1 MNIFALIHRYEQ
13 ESNQQPFSPSEAAMY
28 LKLLC
33 KANSLHWQMPIR
45 CPTSK
50 FCIELKMT
58 KQALVDARRKLKERG
73 MIDYDLGKA
82 KVKSPAYTLIDL
94 TNDLTNGLTDSL
106 TNDLTNSLTNGL
118 TDSLTDSLTIYK
130 IKTKDKNKD
139 KNENLINSNHL
150 HDNVERGGRRFSLKD
165 LELRLS
171 EDTEWL
177 DSIHSLLSEKFPITP
192 ADVKS
197 KLVEF
202 FKYLRCYGYQEK
214 SEKAC
219 RVYFL
224 NWLNKDLIQ
233 QKNEQHTRPKVDLR
247 RGSPVTA
254 KSPKDYEGPF

>member
-171 EDTEWL
+171 EDNEWL
-177 DSIHSLLSEKFPITP
+177 ESIYSLLSEKFPITS
-192 ADVKS
+192 ADVKN
-197 KLVEF
+197 KLAEF

-224 NWLNKDLIQ
+224 NWLNKDLAQ
-233 QKNEQHTRPKVDLR
+233 QRTKPKVDLR
-247 RGSPVTA
+247 RSSSVTA
-254 KSPKDYEGPF
+254 SSPKDYEGAF

>member
-1 MNIFALIHRYEQ
+1 MNRFWAENEKQSL
-13 ESNQQPFSPSEAAMY
+13 SPSEASLY
-28 LKLLC
+28 FFLLY
-33 KANSLHWQMPIR
+33 KANSLYWQMPIR

-50 FCIELKMT
+50 LCIELNVT
-58 KQALVDARRKLKERG
+58 KQCIAKARKKLKERG
-73 MIDYDLGKA
+73 LIDYTSGCNKIIAPDY
-82 KVKSPAYTLIDL
+82 VI
-94 TNDLTNGLTDSL
+94 TDC
-106 TNDLTNSLTNGL
+106 
-118 TDSLTDSLTIYK
+118 TDELSGQLSGQLSNPLTIYK

-139 KNENLINSNHL
+139 KNENFINSNHL

-177 DSIHSLLSEKFPITP
+177 DSIHSLLSEKFPITS

>member
-224 NWLNKDLIQ
+224 NWLNKNLIQ
-233 QKNEQHTRPKVDLR
+233 QKDEQHTKQPDLR
-247 RGSPVTA
+247 RSSAVTA
-254 KSPKDYEGPF
+254 SSPKDYEGAF

>member
-50 FCIELKMT
+50 LCIELKIS
-58 KQALVDARRKLKERG
+58 KPSLADARRKLKERG
-73 MIDYDLGKA
+73 MIDYIEGYGKTKA
-82 KVKSPAYTLIDL
+82 PAYTLIDL
-94 TNDLTNGLTDSL
+94 TDNLTDSL
-106 TNDLTNSLTNGL
+106 TDNL
-118 TDSLTDSLTIYK
+118 TDSLTDSLTDNLTDSLTIYK

-139 KNENLINSNHL
+139 KNENFINSNHL

-224 NWLNKDLIQ
+224 NWLNKNLIQ
-233 QKNEQHTRPKVDLR
+233 QKDEQHTKQPDLR
-247 RGSPVTA
+247 RSSAVTA
-254 KSPKDYEGPF
+254 SSPKDYEGAF